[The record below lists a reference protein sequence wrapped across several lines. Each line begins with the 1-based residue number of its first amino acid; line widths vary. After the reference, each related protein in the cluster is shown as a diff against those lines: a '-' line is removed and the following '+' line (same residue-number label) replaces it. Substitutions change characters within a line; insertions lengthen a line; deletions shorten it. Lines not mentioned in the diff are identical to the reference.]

1 MNIQQWHDAGDYF
14 EFAGQQIFFLEEGEG
29 VPLLLIHGFPTA
41 SWDWAKIWAPLAERY
56 RCITL
61 DMLGFGYSDKPQQSY
76 SIFQQ
81 ADIFCALVERLG
93 LDSCHVLAHDYGDT
107 VAQELLARQEQGTLN
122 FRMQT
127 LTLLNGGLFPET
139 HRAVLTQKLLLS
151 PLGSLLSRFMSR
163 KAFTK
168 NFHSI
173 FGPSTPPSEDE
184 IDGFWQ
190 LINYKQGTRVMHRLI
205 HYMVERRHNRERWV
219 GALQNAG
226 IPIRLIDGLLDPVS
240 GAHMVERYEQ
250 LIPNPDIVKLAGVG
264 HYPQVEAPDAV
275 LAAVLEHL
283 QAGHPNVLATGED

>member
-1 MNIQQWHDAGDYF
+1 MTLQQWHDAGDYF
-14 EFAGQQIFFLEEGEG
+14 DFAGHQIFYREEGSG
-29 VPLLLIHGFPTA
+29 APLVLIHGFPTA
-41 SWDWAKIWAPLAERY
+41 SWDWVKIWPTLTGQY

-81 ADIFCALVERLG
+81 ADIFCALLEKLGVEA
-93 LDSCHVLAHDYGDT
+93 CHVVSHDYGDT

-139 HRAVLTQKLLLS
+139 HRAVFTQKLLLS
-151 PLGSLLSRFMSR
+151 PLGSLVSRLTSR
-163 KAFTK
+163 KALAG
-168 NFHSI
+168 NFRKI
-173 FGPSTPPSEDE
+173 FGPDTPPSEEE

-190 LINYKQGTRVMHRLI
+190 LIQHKQGARVMHRLI

-219 GALQNAG
+219 GALQRAD

-240 GAHMVERYEQ
+240 GAHMVERYEE
-250 LIPNPDIVKLAGVG
+250 LVPNPDVVRLERVG
-264 HYPQVEAPDAV
+264 HYPQVEAPDEV
-275 LAAVLEHL
+275 LGAILEFI
-283 QAGHPNVLATGED
+283 ARFEAC